1 MDVPPRGTRALAP
14 TIAALFVW
22 LTLGGLAAAAEPLG
36 TIAETPVPTAE
47 AEPGNIAAGPDGN
60 LWFTEYKGQKI
71 GRITPAGEIS
81 ELSVPTANA
90 HPEGIAA
97 GPEGNVWF
105 TERTGDKIGRI
116 TPAGEIA
123 EFPLLHPSGQPES
136 IAAGP
141 DGDMWFTEDRGD
153 AIGRIT
159 PGGEVTEFPVP
170 TPESQPMRIA
180 AGPDGDLWF
189 TEYKGNAIGQIT
201 PAGQITQF
209 PLPDPTGGPWGIA
222 AGVEGQ
228 MWFSEFRGDRIGRI
242 TTSGEIAEFPLP
254 SERSLPEAVA
264 PGPDGNI
271 WFVEYKGGRIGRIT
285 PTGEITQFPLPDEQS
300 APAGLAA
307 GADGQMWFAESKT
320 GAIGRIA
327 TGSAAALASP
337 PVVLGGA
344 QAGATQAC
352 QAGWSTWGSIAP
364 SADLYAFDGYIWLL
378 EGAEVAQGQTF
389 TPTSADVGAALSCAE
404 TVTYPVLAVSDTA
417 SSAPVEVAAPAPVL
431 TLRRVRQSRRRWR
444 EGHAPARISRAGG
457 PPVGTTFS
465 FDLDEKAR
473 VELAFSSLLRG
484 HRVGRDCRPGA
495 SHRAGAHRCLRERP
509 AGKLVLNGRS
519 GRNKVLF
526 QGRISPSRSLR
537 PGVYAV
543 QITVTVGTQHASAD
557 LRFTILR

>member
-1 MDVPPRGTRALAP
+1 MTHVPPRGTRALAP
-14 TIAALFVW
+14 ATAALLAW
-22 LTLGGLAAAAEPLG
+22 LTLGGLAAAEPLG
-36 TIAETPVPTAE
+36 TVAETPVPTAE
-47 AEPGNIAAGPDGN
+47 AEPGNIAAGPDGS

-71 GRITPAGEIS
+71 GRITPTGEIS
-81 ELSVPTANA
+81 ELAIPTADA
-90 HPEGIAA
+90 HPEGIAT
-97 GPEGNVWF
+97 GPDGNVWF

-116 TPAGEIA
+116 TPAGEIT
-123 EFPLLHPSGQPES
+123 ELPLLHPSVQPES

-141 DGDMWFTEDRGD
+141 DGNMWFTENRGN

-159 PGGEVTEFPVP
+159 PSGEVTEFPVP
-170 TPESQPMRIA
+170 TPESQPTKIA
-180 AGPDGDLWF
+180 AGPDGDMWF
-189 TEYKGNAIGQIT
+189 TEYKGDAIGRIT

-209 PLPDPTGGPWGIA
+209 PLPNPTGGPWGIA
-222 AGVEGQ
+222 AGVEGDI
-228 MWFSEFRGDRIGRI
+228 WFSEFRGDRIGRI

-254 SERSLPEAVA
+254 SERSFPEAVA

-285 PTGEITQFPLPDEQS
+285 PTGEITELPLPDEQS

-307 GADGQMWFAESKT
+307 GADGQMWFAESKAD
-320 GAIGRIA
+320 AIGRIA
-327 TGSAAALASP
+327 TGSAAALASA

-344 QAGATQAC
+344 QAGATQTC
-352 QAGWSTWGSIAP
+352 QAPEWSTWGSIAP

-389 TPTSADVGAALSCAE
+389 TPTRADVGASLSCAE
-404 TVTYPVLAVSDTA
+404 TITYPVLAVSDTA
-417 SSAPVEVAAPAPVL
+417 SSAPVEVAVPAPVL

-457 PPVGTTFS
+457 PVGTTFS

-484 HRVGRDCRPGA
+484 HRVGRGC
-495 SHRAGAHRCLRERP
+495 RAGAGHRADAHRCRRERP
-509 AGKLVLNGRS
+509 AGKLVFTGRS
-519 GRNKVLF
+519 GRDRVLF

-537 PGVYAV
+537 PGVYTV
-543 QITVTVGTQHASAD
+543 QITATAGTQHASAE